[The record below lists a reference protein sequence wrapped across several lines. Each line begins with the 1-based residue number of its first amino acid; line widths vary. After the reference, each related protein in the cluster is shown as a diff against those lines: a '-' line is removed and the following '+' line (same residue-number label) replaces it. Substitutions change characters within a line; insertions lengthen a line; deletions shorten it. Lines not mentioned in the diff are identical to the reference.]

1 MINSIQ
7 SDIQKFTETSSMEL
21 YLSLALST
29 CHLTQEDSERLSLLS
44 HQDGPVNAH
53 VLERE
58 YGYFIKLQAAD
69 PDVVMNTEA
78 RTLNNIDGMS
88 DAFNQI
94 MAWATGNRIGLIE
107 FDRDANQIPLFE
119 TFEW

>member
-7 SDIQKFTETSSMEL
+7 TDIQKFAETSSMEL

-29 CHLTQEDSERLSLLS
+29 SHLTKDDSERLSVLVQQHS
-44 HQDGPVNAH
+44 NTHTH

-69 PDVVMNTEA
+69 PDDSMSSEGL
-78 RTLNNIDGMS
+78 TLNTMDGMS
-88 DAFNQI
+88 DTFNQI
-94 MAWATGNRIGLIE
+94 MAWATSNHIGLIE

-119 TFEW
+119 TFDW

>member
-7 SDIQKFTETSSMEL
+7 SDIQKFAETSSMEL

-29 CHLTQEDSERLSLLS
+29 CHLTQEDSDRLSLLS
-44 HQDGPVNAH
+44 QQDSPTDAH

-58 YGYFIKLQAAD
+58 YGYFIKLQTAD
-69 PDVVMNTEA
+69 FDVVMNTEA